1 MSSLLIILA
10 CSLAFRI
17 RGGLDMPFT
26 KKNFPLNKFWFAFV
40 FGYCAKYLYQADWNF
55 FWVTSIA
62 TYMSTAICGWGEAVG
77 CALGVAKPD
86 PERVD
91 YADFDSFC
99 DNFHIKNWKLIDHPV
114 AWGIVWLTL
123 RGVFLSFFIGLA
135 LSSIPYML
143 AGLPMGLIYWF
154 GGWLFRL
161 GINDGK
167 SGWNISEWIFGGYMG
182 AILCVICRQYF

>member
-1 MSSLLIILA
+1 MSILIILA

-17 RGGLDMPFT
+17 RGGLNMPFT
-26 KKNFPLNKFWFAFV
+26 KKNFPLNKIWFAVV
-40 FGYCAKYLYQADWNF
+40 FAFCAKYLFKENWNF
-55 FWVTSIA
+55 FAVTAIA

-86 PERVD
+86 PNRVD

-99 DNFHIKNWKLIDHPV
+99 DNFHVKDWKLVDHPV
-114 AWGIVWLTL
+114 LWGITWLTL

-135 LSSIPYML
+135 LNSVPYML
-143 AGLPMGLIYWF
+143 VGLPMGLIYWF

-167 SGWNISEWIFGGYMG
+167 SGWNTSEWLFGAWLGLM
-182 AILCVICRQYF
+182 LCVLS